1 MQRQDAEVV
10 WPPEN
15 NVRPTPTVHEQA
27 ICRYL
32 HGLPLC
38 RLDNAP
44 LSHACPNVT
53 RPNECITCYGIY
65 FHNFRSVASTLYIY
79 KWPHQGWGRCF
90 EMYVTPLCRT
100 LWRKVRV
107 KTCLNRSPYLDRF
120 NINDHPRGLDVL
132 WFGDFTITIFR
143 SVTFAGVGATICTTA
158 IIYISRCYATLH
170 VAWTIPRGGCVCVP
184 PCVLTSL
191 CTYLLPL
198 PALRTLHVL
207 NYFSF
212 LWQIH
217 KPAEGRCFLLR
228 NHFLVYLST
237 YIKIKLEKV
246 THSLT

>member
-53 RPNECITCYGIY
+53 RPYECITCYGIY
-65 FHNFRSVASTLYIY
+65 FHNFRSVAFTGVY
-79 KWPHQGWGRCF
+79 KWPSVTSPSMGCF

-100 LWRKVRV
+100 RWRKVRDSYHS
-107 KTCLNRSPYLDRF
+107 TYLDRF

-132 WFGDFTITIFR
+132 WFGDFTITTFR

-158 IIYISRCYATLH
+158 VIYISRCYATLH
-170 VAWTIPRGGCVCVP
+170 HT
-184 PCVLTSL
+184 
-191 CTYLLPL
+191 
-198 PALRTLHVL
+198 
-207 NYFSF
+207 
-212 LWQIH
+212 
-217 KPAEGRCFLLR
+217 
-228 NHFLVYLST
+228 
-237 YIKIKLEKV
+237 
-246 THSLT
+246 